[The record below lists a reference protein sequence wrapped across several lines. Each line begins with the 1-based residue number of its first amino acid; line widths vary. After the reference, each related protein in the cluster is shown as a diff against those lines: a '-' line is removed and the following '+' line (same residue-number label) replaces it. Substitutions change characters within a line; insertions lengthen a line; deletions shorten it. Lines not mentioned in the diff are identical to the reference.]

1 MRSAAPLKKFNSSS
15 IIPLHLSVT
24 NCFLAK
30 AGDRYVLVDTG
41 FEDDWHQFLR
51 RLKEA
56 NVELSQISHVILTH
70 HHNDHCGLLQNILRE
85 NDSISVVMSPLCKE
99 LVAKG
104 ENDTTRNWLLLNRRF
119 AVLMRG
125 WRLLLSLSLKKVM
138 PKEKLN
144 TFPPYRMR
152 TSDLVVTEATA
163 LQDLGIALDGKIVET
178 PGHTADSV
186 SILFDDGNF
195 LVGDAAAN
203 VNVFQFLGA
212 KYCAHI
218 VTDLGAFYDSWE
230 KLIAAGARRI
240 YPAHG
245 SPFAVEELNTN
256 LWKNKPEN
264 LISYSPR

>member
-1 MRSAAPLKKFNSSS
+1 VEKFNAST

-30 AGDRYVLVDTG
+30 ADDRYVLVHTG
-41 FEDDWHQFLR
+41 FEDDWHLFLR

-56 NVELSQISHVILTH
+56 NVQLSQIGHVILTH
-70 HHNDHCGLLQNILRE
+70 HHNDHAGLLRNILRE

-99 LVAKG
+99 FVAKG

-125 WRLLLSLSLKKVM
+125 WRLMLSLSLKKVM

-152 TSDLVVTEATA
+152 TSDLVVTEETP
-163 LQDLGIALDGKIVET
+163 LQDLGIALDGKIVKT

-186 SILFDDGNF
+186 SILFDDGTF

-218 VTDLGAFYDSWE
+218 VTDLRAFYDSWE

-245 SPFAVEELNTN
+245 SPFPTEKLKTN